1 MKMPLVSSIT
11 SPVRVLSHVLFICA
25 GLAASPVLQAADA
38 NIINVETSTATTMTV
53 LGSTVVPYKEVTLSA
68 QLPGRISSVNGD
80 VGSVFATGQTLAEVD
95 APSIMAKR
103 QAVMAQIDS
112 AQTSLRNA
120 QTQYQREII
129 SPQSKDIAAMPGFG
143 LPAMMDIF
151 MTRPMAD
158 AMGTT
163 DTDYGRYSDLMN
175 RAAMVSQA
183 EGGLKQAMA
192 QLNEIDTN
200 LRDAKSIAPF
210 EGMII
215 KKMVEIGDT
224 VQPGQPLMVFG
235 QVNYLRLK
243 ADVPSGLVPYL
254 SVGMDVLADIDG
266 VGEIVARVSQIYPI
280 ADPQRHTVIVKFDLP
295 IGTKA
300 APGVY
305 AEIRLPSNSSEGNKT
320 IVIPET
326 AILRGRSLPSVL
338 AVKGDNVSELR
349 LVRLGSKLGNGKVEV
364 VSGLRSNDK
373 IINNP
378 PVGVGS
384 GWMPK

>member
-1 MKMPLVSSIT
+1 MKMPLVLSMKLPVQAFLMCVTLTCHSI
-11 SPVRVLSHVLFICA
+11 A
-25 GLAASPVLQAADA
+25 QAAE
-38 NIINVETSTATTMTV
+38 IIKVNATESSTMTV
-53 LGSTVVPYKEVTLSA
+53 LGSTVIPYKEVTLSA
-68 QLPGRISSVNGD
+68 QLPGRMKVVNGE
-80 VGSVFATGQTLAEVD
+80 VGSVFSTGQVLAEID

-103 QAVMAQIDS
+103 QAVIAQINT
-112 AQTSLRNA
+112 AQNTLRNA
-120 QTQYQREII
+120 KTQYQREVI
-129 SPQSKDIAAMPGFG
+129 SPRSKDIGNMPGFG

-163 DTDYGRYSDLMN
+163 DTDFGRYSDLMN
-175 RAAMVSQA
+175 SASGVSQA
-183 EGGLKQAMA
+183 EGAYQQAVA

-210 EGMII
+210 EGMIT
-215 KKMVEIGDT
+215 KKVVEVGDI

-254 SVGMDVLADIDG
+254 STGMDVMATIDG
-266 VGEIVARVSQIYPI
+266 VGNVTARVAQIYPI
-280 ADPQRHTVIVKFDLP
+280 ADPQRHTVVVKFDLP

-305 AEIRLPSNSSEGNKT
+305 AEVKLPSAAGKGNKMLS
-320 IVIPET
+320 IPES
-326 AILRGRSLPSVL
+326 AVLRGRSLPSVL
-338 AVKGDNVSELR
+338 AVTGDNRSELR
-349 LVRLGSKLGNGKVEV
+349 LIRLGAKLGNGQVEV
-364 VSGLRSNDK
+364 VSGLTAADR
-373 IINNP
+373 IIDNP
-378 PVGVGS
+378 PVGVSS

>member
-1 MKMPLVSSIT
+1 MKMPLVLLSMKL
-11 SPVRVLSHVLFICA
+11 PLQAVVLSVTLACYTAANAA
-25 GLAASPVLQAADA
+25 GIIKVNAAESG
-38 NIINVETSTATTMTV
+38 TMTV
-53 LGSTVVPYKEVTLSA
+53 LGSTVIPYKEVTLSA
-68 QLPGRISSVNGD
+68 QLPGRMKVVNGE
-80 VGSVFATGQTLAEVD
+80 VGSVFSTGHVLAEID

-103 QAVMAQIDS
+103 QAVLAQINT
-112 AQTSLRNA
+112 AQNALRNA
-120 QTQYQREII
+120 QTQYQREVI
-129 SPQSKDIAAMPGFG
+129 SPSSKDVGNMPGFG

-163 DTDYGRYSDLMN
+163 DTDFGRYSDLMN
-175 RAAMVSQA
+175 RASGVSQA
-183 EGGLKQAMA
+183 EGAYQQAVA

-210 EGMII
+210 EGMIT
-215 KKMVEIGDT
+215 KKMVEVGDI

-254 SVGMDVLADIDG
+254 STGMDVMATIDG
-266 VGEIVARVSQIYPI
+266 VGNVTARVAQIYPI
-280 ADPQRHTVIVKFDLP
+280 ADPQRHTVVVKFDLP

-305 AEIRLPSNSSEGNKT
+305 AEVKLPSAASKGNKMLS
-320 IVIPET
+320 IPES
-326 AILRGRSLPSVL
+326 AVLRGRSLPSVL
-338 AVKGDNVSELR
+338 AVTGDNRSELR
-349 LVRLGSKLGNGKVEV
+349 LIRLGTKLGNGQVEV
-364 VSGLRSNDK
+364 VSGLTADDR
-373 IINNP
+373 IIDNP
-378 PVGVGS
+378 PAGVSS